1 MGVVTMKLVAR
12 NITPRNVLG
21 ILEIFG
27 LTGCIVHKG
36 QGWSRCYVQ
45 HCAQPS
51 RLVPNPIAL
60 QFGRIMFKDGKF
72 SHFNFYL
79 DPSGRIHETM
89 YYEVALRVFQLSG
102 IELDAPAWSDLV
114 ARATAQADEEFEVK
128 RLEREK
134 LNQPTTKKRRKLA
147 PPNYAHTLVKVL
159 EKDLSEVFNKPVPL
173 CLF

>member
-1 MGVVTMKLVAR
+1 MKLAAR

-27 LTGCIVHKG
+27 LTGHMVHKG

-45 HCAQPS
+45 HCAQPT
-51 RLVPNPIAL
+51 RLVPTPIPL
-60 QFGRIMFKDGKF
+60 QFGRVMFKDGKF

-79 DPSGRIHETM
+79 DPQGRIHDTM
-89 YYEVALRVFQLSG
+89 YYEVALRVFQLTG

-114 ARATAQADEEFEVK
+114 ARATEKADKDFEAQ
-128 RLEREK
+128 RREREK
-134 LNQPTTKKRRKLA
+134 LNQATTTKKRRKLS
-147 PPNYAHTLVKVL
+147 PPNYAHTLVKLL
-159 EKDLSEVFNKPVPL
+159 EKDLSEVFDKPVPL

>member
-1 MGVVTMKLVAR
+1 MKMQPRQFTLK
-12 NITPRNVLG
+12 NILG

-27 LTGCIVHKG
+27 LQGGVVVVKG

-45 HCAQPS
+45 HCAPATK
-51 RLVPNPIAL
+51 LEPNPIPL
-60 QFGRIMFKDGKF
+60 QFGRVMFKDGKF

-89 YYEVALRVFQLSG
+89 YYEVALRVFQLTG

-114 ARATAQADEEFEVK
+114 ARATEKADKEFK
-128 RLEREK
+128 GKNLEREN
-134 LNQPTTKKRRKLA
+134 LGRSSPKKRRKLSL
-147 PPNYAHTLVKVL
+147 PNYAHTLVKVL
-159 EKDLSEVFNKPVPL
+159 EKDLSEVFDRPVPL

>member
-1 MGVVTMKLVAR
+1 MEMQPRQFTLK
-12 NITPRNVLG
+12 NILG

-27 LTGCIVHKG
+27 LQGHIVVKG

-45 HCAQPS
+45 YCQPAWP
-51 RLVPNPIAL
+51 LDPKPIPV
-60 QFGRIMFKDGKF
+60 QFGRIMFERGKF

-79 DPSGRIHETM
+79 SATGRIHESM
-89 YYEVALRVFQLSG
+89 YYEVALRVFQLTG

-114 ARATAQADEEFEVK
+114 TRATEQADK
-128 RLEREK
+128 AYATKQREREK
-134 LNQPTTKKRRKLA
+134 LGRSITKKRRKLS

-159 EKDLSEVFNKPVPL
+159 EKDLSELFDRPVPL

>member
-1 MGVVTMKLVAR
+1 MINKMQIQPRQFTLK
-12 NITPRNVLG
+12 NILG

-27 LTGCIVHKG
+27 LQGNIVVKE

-45 HCAQPS
+45 HRAPAT
-51 RLVPNPIAL
+51 RLEPNPIPL
-60 QFGRIMFKDGKF
+60 QFGRVMFKFGKF

-89 YYEVALRVFQLSG
+89 YYEVALRVFQLTG

-114 ARATAQADEEFEVK
+114 ARATEQADKDYEAK
-128 RLEREK
+128 RRERET
-134 LNQPTTKKRRKLA
+134 LNQSTTKKRRKLN

-159 EKDLSEVFNKPVPL
+159 EKDLSEVFDRPVPL

>member
-1 MGVVTMKLVAR
+1 MELQPRQLTLK
-12 NITPRNVLG
+12 NILG

-27 LTGCIVHKG
+27 LQGVIVVKG

-45 HCAQPS
+45 HCAPAT
-51 RLVPNPIAL
+51 RLEPNPIPL
-60 QFGRIMFKDGKF
+60 QFGRVMFKDGKF

-89 YYEVALRVFQLSG
+89 YYEVALRLFQLTG
-102 IELDAPAWSDLV
+102 LELDAPAWSDLV
-114 ARATAQADEEFEVK
+114 ARATEQADKEFEAQ
-128 RLEREK
+128 RREREK
-134 LNQPTTKKRRKLA
+134 QDQPATKKRRTLS

-159 EKDLSEVFNKPVPL
+159 EMDLSEVFDMPVPL